1 MSEQVNVAENSMH
14 IGVVWVILQARSP
27 TTAMEGSDMPDTQQ
41 QEQERLQQEQQR
53 QQEWQQQQQQTQSGQ
68 SLTQSQ
74 FDSMFGEQMFGDA
87 ATREVH
93 QQYWQNAE
101 ETLRQARRV
110 SEIYTM
116 SLMQQSL
123 IHKVSTQVV
132 PVITQ
137 QLTPIITQQ
146 VVQQFQQNPQLLKQ
160 AIQAAQQR

>member
-1 MSEQVNVAENSMH
+1 MSEQAYVAENSMH
-14 IGVVWVILQARSP
+14 RRVVWVIVGLRSSRDRC
-27 TTAMEGSDMPDTQQ
+27 EGSDMPGT
-41 QEQERLQQEQQR
+41 QEQEQQEQQR
-53 QQEWQQQQQQTQSGQ
+53 QQWEQQQSQQAQSGH

-116 SLMQQSL
+116 SLFQHSL
-123 IHKVSTQVV
+123 IQKVSSQVV

-146 VVQQFQQNPQLLKQ
+146 VLQQFQQNPQLLKQ
-160 AIQAAQQR
+160 AVQQAQRT